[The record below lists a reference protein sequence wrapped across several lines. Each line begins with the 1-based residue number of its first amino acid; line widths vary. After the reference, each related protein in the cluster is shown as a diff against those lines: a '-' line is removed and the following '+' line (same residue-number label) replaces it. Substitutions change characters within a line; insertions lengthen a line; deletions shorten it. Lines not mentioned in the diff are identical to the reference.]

1 MYEYCVKLRI
11 IIHFHLQEWRDIEK
25 MNEDN
30 MKVRD
35 EIETFRERYI
45 ALKKFAHEKKII
57 LPPEFDS
64 L

>member
-1 MYEYCVKLRI
+1 MNLKFI
-11 IIHFHLQEWRDIEK
+11 IRYRLQEWRDIEK

-35 EIETFRERYI
+35 EIEMFRERYI
-45 ALKKFAHEKKII
+45 ALKKFAHDKKIVI
-57 LPPEFDS
+57 PQEFES